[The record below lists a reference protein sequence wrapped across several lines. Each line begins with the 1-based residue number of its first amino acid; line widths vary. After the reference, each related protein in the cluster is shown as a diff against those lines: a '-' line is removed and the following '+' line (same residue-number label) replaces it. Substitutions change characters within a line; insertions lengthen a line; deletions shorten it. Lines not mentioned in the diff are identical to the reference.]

1 MIIVLF
7 VLTIVFL
14 LFIKA
19 ERMDKPSK
27 IMLSFIVGFWLFA
40 LFVPMTGYVNI
51 YRPHD
56 YTYFLL
62 ILNVFFFI
70 LGFTFIKIRKCPV
83 SLQDS
88 ISSEIKGLIRKRWV
102 WVVAIIVALY
112 VLSKIVIFWNS
123 LSTYS
128 TLRELREDYF
138 SGLIYGPEFPYVNM
152 FFLGNF
158 SCFFL
163 PLFCYLLIRFKINL
177 RMLLISGI
185 ATVGYIILSGGRFGY
200 FYVFINILTLELVLG
215 LSNYNKKKIIS
226 IVSLFAVLLFVVLVY
241 VSNAQKGNYDNEGN
255 NDFSGGR
262 ESTVESIVLYS
273 CGGVVA
279 FDQVVNK
286 NYKEKIG
293 GFQYGR
299 LTLSAVDMFVDIL
312 TNRFLGQSINP
323 SLKKI
328 SFKQDDVIMI
338 GPDKSWNALYTA
350 CLFYYL
356 DFGLIGCIIF
366 PYIMGLLL
374 RFLIKCLYK
383 FPTYSMIVLVCYILR
398 CAIFSAID
406 YSLAAPFLGLFLVLM
421 YIDWC
426 KKYQKKRKL
435 KSVYSAP
442 RI

>member
-1 MIIVLF
+1 
-7 VLTIVFL
+7 
-14 LFIKA
+14 
-19 ERMDKPSK
+19 MDKPSK
-27 IMLSFIVGFWLFA
+27 MMLIFIVGFWLFA
-40 LFVPMTGYVNI
+40 LFVPLTGYSNI

-56 YTYFLL
+56 FTYFLL

-70 LGFTFIKIRKCPV
+70 LGFAFIKIRKCPV
-83 SLQDS
+83 LLPDS
-88 ISSEIKGLIRKRWV
+88 ISSEIKGLTQKRWV
-102 WVVAIIVALY
+102 WVVAILVALY

-163 PLFCYLLIRFKINL
+163 PLFCFLLIRFKIDL
-177 RMLLISGI
+177 KMLLVSGI
-185 ATVGYIILSGGRFGY
+185 ATIGYIILSGGRFGY
-200 FYVFINILTLELVLG
+200 FYVFINILTLELVFG
-215 LSNYNKKKIIS
+215 LSNYNKKRIIS
-226 IVSLFAVLLFVVLVY
+226 IVSLFAVLLFVILVY
-241 VSNAQKGNYDNEGN
+241 VSNAQKGNYDYEGN
-255 NDFSGGR
+255 NNFSGGR
-262 ESTVESIVLYS
+262 ESTTESIILYS

-286 NYKEKIG
+286 NYEKRIN

-299 LTLSAVDMFVDIL
+299 LTFSSVDMFVDFL
-312 TNRFLGQSINP
+312 TSRFLGQSVNP

-338 GPDKSWNALYTA
+338 GTDKSWNALYTA

-356 DFGLIGCIIF
+356 DFGIIGCIVF
-366 PYIMGLLL
+366 PFLLGLLL
-374 RFLIKCLYK
+374 RFLIKCLYIL
-383 FPTYSMIVLVCYILR
+383 PTYSMLVLVCYILR

-406 YSLAAPFLGLFLVLM
+406 YSLAAPFLGLFLILM
-421 YIDWC
+421 YIDWYR
-426 KKYQKKRKL
+426 KYHNRRKI
-435 KSVYSAP
+435 KSAYSIP
-442 RI
+442 RK